1 MKGETVM
8 KCSEV
13 MTVNP
18 SCCLVTDTVHRA
30 AQLMKS
36 EDVGP
41 IPILDDEES
50 RLLAGV
56 LTDRDIVLKV
66 VVTDRDPNNTLVSE
80 IMTTD
85 VVTCRVN
92 DDTHQAVRLMEEH
105 QVRRIP
111 IVNDNGQLA
120 GIVSQADIATRMKEP
135 GKTAEVV
142 KEISQAA

>member
-142 KEISQAA
+142 KEISHAA

>member
-1 MKGETVM
+1 M

-41 IPILDDEES
+41 IPILDDLES
-50 RLLAGV
+50 RRLKGIV
-56 LTDRDIVLKV
+56 TDRDIVLKV
-66 VVTDRDPNNTLVSE
+66 VAKDLDPNTTRVSE

-85 VVTCRVN
+85 VVTCLVN
-92 DDTHQAVRLMEEH
+92 DDAHKAVRLMEEH

-120 GIVSQADIATRMKEP
+120 GILSQADIATRMKEP
-135 GKTAEVV
+135 GQTAEVV

>member
-1 MKGETVM
+1 M

-41 IPILDDEES
+41 IPILDDLES
-50 RLLAGV
+50 RRLRGV
-56 LTDRDIVLKV
+56 ITDRDIVLKV
-66 VVTDRDPNNTLVSE
+66 VAKDLDPNTTRVSE

-85 VVTCRVN
+85 VVTCLIN
-92 DDTHQAVRLMEEH
+92 DDAHKAVSLMEEH

-111 IVNDNGQLA
+111 IVNDTGQLT
-120 GIVSQADIATRMKEP
+120 GIVSLADVATRMKEP
-135 GKTAEVV
+135 GQTAAAV
-142 KEISQAA
+142 KEISHAA

>member
-1 MKGETVM
+1 M

-30 AQLMKS
+30 AQLMKG

-41 IPILDDEES
+41 IPILDDLENR
-50 RLLAGV
+50 RLEGV
-56 LTDRDIVLKV
+56 ITDRDIVLKLV
-66 VVTDRDPNNTLVSE
+66 AEDRDPNTTRVSE

-92 DDTHQAVRLMEEH
+92 DDADKAVRLMEEH

-120 GIVSQADIATRMKEP
+120 GIVSQADVATRMKDP

>member
-1 MKGETVM
+1 M

-41 IPILDDEES
+41 IPILDDAES
-50 RLLAGV
+50 RRLAGV
-56 LTDRDIVLKV
+56 ITDRDIVLKLV
-66 VVTDRDPNNTLVSE
+66 AKDRDPNTTRVSE

-85 VVTCRVN
+85 VVTCRI
-92 DDTHQAVRLMEEH
+92 DDDADKAVRLMEEH

-111 IVNDNGQLA
+111 IVNDDGQLG
-120 GIVSQADIATRMKEP
+120 GIVSQADVATRMGQP

-142 KEISQAA
+142 KKISQAA

>member
-1 MKGETVM
+1 MRCNEI
-8 KCSEV
+8 

-41 IPILDDEES
+41 IPILDDLES
-50 RLLAGV
+50 RRLAGV
-56 LTDRDIVLKV
+56 VTDRDIVLKLV
-66 VVTDRDPNNTLVSE
+66 AKDLDPNTTRVSE

-85 VVTCRVN
+85 VISCRV
-92 DDTHQAVRLMEEH
+92 DDDAHEAVRLMEKH

-111 IVNDNGQLA
+111 IINENGQLA
-120 GIVSQADIATRMKEP
+120 GIVSQADVATRMKEP
-135 GKTAEVV
+135 RQTAEVV
-142 KEISQAA
+142 KEISQTA

>member
-1 MKGETVM
+1 M

-41 IPILDDEES
+41 IPILNDPES
-50 RLLAGV
+50 RRLEGV
-56 LTDRDIVLKV
+56 VTDRDIVLKV
-66 VVTDRDPNNTLVSE
+66 VAQNRDPNNTRVGE

-92 DDTHQAVRLMEEH
+92 DDAHQALRLMEEH
-105 QVRRIP
+105 QIRRIP

-120 GIVSQADIATRMKEP
+120 GIVSQADVATRMEEP
-135 GKTAEVV
+135 EKTAEVV
-142 KEISQAA
+142 KEISKGA

>member
-1 MKGETVM
+1 M

-41 IPILDDEES
+41 IPILDDLENR
-50 RLLAGV
+50 RLEGII
-56 LTDRDIVLKV
+56 TDRDIVLKV
-66 VVTDRDPNNTLVSE
+66 VAEDRDPNTTRISE
-80 IMTTD
+80 VMTID
-85 VVTCRVN
+85 VVTSRIN
-92 DDTHQAVRLMEEH
+92 DDAHKAVRLMEEH

-120 GIVSQADIATRMKEP
+120 GIVSQADVATRMQEP

>member
-1 MKGETVM
+1 M

>member
-1 MKGETVM
+1 M
-8 KCSEV
+8 KCKEV

-41 IPILDDEES
+41 IPILDDLENR
-50 RLLAGV
+50 RLEGV
-56 LTDRDIVLKV
+56 VTDRDIVLKLV
-66 VVTDRDPNNTLVSE
+66 ANDLDPNTTKVSE

-85 VVTCRVN
+85 VVTCRV
-92 DDTHQAVRLMEEH
+92 DDDADNAVRLMKEH
-105 QVRRIP
+105 QIRRIL

-120 GIVSQADIATRMKEP
+120 GIVSQADVATRMEEP

>member
-1 MKGETVM
+1 M
-8 KCSEV
+8 KCNEV

-41 IPILDDEES
+41 IPILDDLES
-50 RLLAGV
+50 RRLAGV
-56 LTDRDIVLKV
+56 VTDRDIVLKLV
-66 VVTDRDPNNTLVSE
+66 AKDLDPNTTRVSE

-85 VVTCRVN
+85 VITCRV
-92 DDTHQAVRLMEEH
+92 DDDAHEAVRLMEKH

-120 GIVSQADIATRMKEP
+120 GIVSQADVATRMKEP
-135 GKTAEVV
+135 RQTAEVV
-142 KEISQAA
+142 KEISQTA

>member
-1 MKGETVM
+1 M

-18 SCCLVTDTVHRA
+18 SCCVVTDTVRQA

-41 IPILDDEES
+41 IPILNDPETR
-50 RLLAGV
+50 RLEGV
-56 LTDRDIVLKV
+56 ITDRDIVLKV
-66 VVTDRDPNNTLVSE
+66 VAQDRDPNTTRVGE

-92 DDTHQAVRLMEEH
+92 DDADQALRLMEEH

-120 GIVSQADIATRMKEP
+120 GILSQADVATRMKEP
-135 GKTAEVV
+135 EKTAELV
-142 KEISQAA
+142 KEISRGA

>member
-1 MKGETVM
+1 M

-18 SCCLVTDTVHRA
+18 SCCLATDTVHRA

-41 IPILDDEES
+41 IPILDDLENR
-50 RLLAGV
+50 RLKGV
-56 LTDRDIVLKV
+56 LTDRDIVLNLVAK
-66 VVTDRDPNNTLVSE
+66 DLDPNTTRVSE
-80 IMTTD
+80 IMTKD
-85 VVTCRVN
+85 VVTCRVG
-92 DDTHQAVRLMEEH
+92 DDAHEAVRLMEKH

-120 GIVSQADIATRMKEP
+120 GIVSQADIATRLQEP

-142 KEISQAA
+142 KKISQAA

>member
-1 MKGETVM
+1 M
-8 KCSEV
+8 KCNEV

-41 IPILDDEES
+41 IPILDDLEN
-50 RLLAGV
+50 RQLAGV
-56 LTDRDIVLKV
+56 VTDRDIVLNLVAK
-66 VVTDRDPNNTLVSE
+66 DLDPNTTRVSE

-85 VVTCRVN
+85 VVTCRV
-92 DDTHQAVRLMEEH
+92 DDDANEAIRLMEKH

-120 GIVSQADIATRMKEP
+120 GIVSQADVATRMKEP
-135 GKTAEVV
+135 RKTAEVV
-142 KEISQAA
+142 KEISQTA

>member
-1 MKGETVM
+1 M

-41 IPILDDEES
+41 IPILNGAES
-50 RLLAGV
+50 RRLEGV
-56 LTDRDIVLKV
+56 VTDRDIVLKV
-66 VVTDRDPNNTLVSE
+66 VAQDRDPNTTRVSE

-85 VVTCRVN
+85 VFTCRV
-92 DDTHQAVRLMEEH
+92 DDDAHQALRLMAEH

-120 GIVSQADIATRMKEP
+120 GIVSQADVATRMKEP
-135 GKTAEVV
+135 GKTAELV
-142 KEISQAA
+142 KEISKAA

>member
-1 MKGETVM
+1 M

-18 SCCLVTDTVHRA
+18 SCCLTTDTVYQA

-41 IPILDDEES
+41 IPILNDLEGR
-50 RLLAGV
+50 RLEGIV
-56 LTDRDIVLKV
+56 TDRDIVLQV
-66 VVTDRDPNNTLVSE
+66 VAEGRDPKNTRVGE
-80 IMTTD
+80 IMSKD
-85 VVTCRVN
+85 VATCRV
-92 DDTHQAVRLMEEH
+92 DDDCQKVLHLMEEH

-120 GIVSQADIATRMKEP
+120 GIVSQADVATRMKDP
-135 GKTAEVV
+135 AMTAEVV

>member
-1 MKGETVM
+1 M

-41 IPILDDEES
+41 IPILDELENR
-50 RLLAGV
+50 RLEGV
-56 LTDRDIVLKV
+56 ITDRDIVLKLV
-66 VVTDRDPNNTLVSE
+66 AEDRDPNTTRVSE
-80 IMTTD
+80 IMTRD

-92 DDTHQAVRLMEEH
+92 DDAHKAVRLMEEH

-111 IVNDNGQLA
+111 IVNDHGQLA
-120 GIVSQADIATRMKEP
+120 GIVSQADVATRMKDPRE
-135 GKTAEVV
+135 TAEVV
-142 KEISQAA
+142 KQISHAA

>member
-1 MKGETVM
+1 
-8 KCSEV
+8 

-41 IPILDDEES
+41 IPILDDLES
-50 RLLAGV
+50 RRLAGV
-56 LTDRDIVLKV
+56 VTDRDIVLKLV
-66 VVTDRDPNNTLVSE
+66 AKDLDPNTTRVSE

-85 VVTCRVN
+85 VITCRV
-92 DDTHQAVRLMEEH
+92 DDDAHEAVRLMEKH

-120 GIVSQADIATRMKEP
+120 GIVSQADVATRMKEP
-135 GKTAEVV
+135 RQTAEVV
-142 KEISQAA
+142 KEISQTA

>member
-1 MKGETVM
+1 MRCNEI
-8 KCSEV
+8 

-41 IPILDDEES
+41 IPILDDLET
-50 RLLAGV
+50 RRLAGV
-56 LTDRDIVLKV
+56 VTDRDIVLKLV
-66 VVTDRDPNNTLVSE
+66 AKDLDPNTTRVSE

-85 VVTCRVN
+85 VITCRV
-92 DDTHQAVRLMEEH
+92 DDDAHEAVRLMEKH

-120 GIVSQADIATRMKEP
+120 GIVSQADVATRMKEP
-135 GKTAEVV
+135 RQTAEVV
-142 KEISQAA
+142 KEISQTA